1 MSISANSISSPSST
15 ALSTSP
21 PPPTPLTPNSAHN
34 VSFAN
39 QNGNAVDQFT
49 FDALDNNSST
59 GVVPNTGSQGGPVRR
74 KPSRRA
80 NTAERRATHNAVER
94 QRRETLNGRFLDLAA
109 LLPNLASVRRPSKS
123 AIVNSSIALIHT
135 QRRSRSTAARELRL
149 LKLEADALRA
159 EVNEWR
165 ERAGMGLAR
174 IEEPIRSREF
184 EELVSGGLEEAEESL
199 MEEERRALEI
209 AKEGLRLEAASGY
222 TGDLVGNN
230 FAYNMNGGGYDDEE
244 DGSSDGRMRPGS
256 QGSNQGMALPMP
268 VAVPR
273 QNSINIQHNGQQ
285 QQQPQLTSNPM
296 IFDPSAALLQA
307 HPTQNVGIQNFA
319 GFDLGNI
326 QQPLGLTLG
335 PMSSS
340 NKAAAWNAQ
349 QMYNGSNS
357 YVNNG
362 YQASNSANFLSGF
375 GLLNQDDGDAA
386 SSVSSGSLPDNMPSH
401 FMQQQHHLH
410 QQAQQQQ
417 QQAQQ
422 NRTRSSS
429 NIHTLRSINTA
440 LKASTPP
447 SSAPAS
453 ATTYAEANAA
463 GDAFAAAYGS
473 SFPMNVGAVRV
484 PGGGNTFN
492 AAMGLFM

>member
-1 MSISANSISSPSST
+1 MSITTNSLSSPTST
-15 ALSTSP
+15 TLSASP
-21 PPPTPLTPNSAHN
+21 SPATPLTPNSGHH
-34 VSFAN
+34 VSFAS
-39 QNGNAVDQFT
+39 QNANSVDQFA
-49 FDALDNNSST
+49 FENALDNNT
-59 GVVPNTGSQGGPVRR
+59 AGVVPAPTSQGGPVRR

-174 IEEPIRSREF
+174 IDEPIRSREF

-199 MEEERRALEI
+199 LEEERKALEI

-230 FAYNMNGGGYDDEE
+230 FAYNMNGGYDDEE
-244 DGSSDGRMRPGS
+244 DTSNDGRMRPGS
-256 QGSNQGMALPMP
+256 QGSNHGNGNSGMSLPMP
-268 VAVPR
+268 ISVPR
-273 QNSINIQHNGQQ
+273 QTNINMQQH
-285 QQQPQLTSNPM
+285 SNPM
-296 IFDPSAALLQA
+296 IFDPSSALLQA
-307 HPTQNVGIQNFA
+307 HPTHNIGIQNQFS
-319 GFDLGNI
+319 GFDLGTI

-335 PMSSS
+335 PV
-340 NKAAAWNAQ
+340 NKQAAAWNAQ
-349 QMYNGSNS
+349 HMYNPNQ
-357 YVNNG
+357 YNNG
-362 YQASNSANFLSGF
+362 YQQNYSPPSSAHGPASANFLASF
-375 GLLNQDDGDAA
+375 GLGDDGGDA
-386 SSVSSGSLPDNMPSH
+386 SSVSSGSLSDNLSSQFH
-401 FMQQQHHLH
+401 LQHQHQLQEQAHQQQF
-410 QQAQQQQ
+410 
-417 QQAQQ
+417 
-422 NRTRSSS
+422 RTRSSS
-429 NIHTLRSINTA
+429 SVNTLRSINTA
-440 LKASTPP
+440 MKPSTSPP
-447 SSAPAS
+447 SSAPAT
-453 ATTYAEANAA
+453 ATTYAEAGSA

-473 SFPMNVGAVRV
+473 SFPMGVGAVRV